1 MVSSNKKK
9 FLYIIFSFYIS
20 TATLVFTVLIIIR
33 ESFQAIISA
42 RMYFCNLE
50 NVMEVIMLGMIFFP
64 NLISHIGTYV
74 LSILQQ

>member
-1 MVSSNKKK
+1 MVSSNKKI

-50 NVMEVIMLGMIFFP
+50 NVMEVIMLGMIFF
-64 NLISHIGTYV
+64 SKFDFTYRYV